1 MVNDVTLRVENWLG
15 LYSFM
20 VAPYD
25 DFEVILNMDFF
36 IKAKVFIMPHMGGI
50 LIGDERK
57 PCFLAK
63 TKHEDIVGVIL
74 LIQIKTAIKKG

>member
-20 VAPYD
+20 VVPYD

-36 IKAKVFIMPHMGGI
+36 IKAKVSIMPHMGGI
-50 LIGDERK
+50 LIGDEHK

>member
-20 VAPYD
+20 VVPYD

-36 IKAKVFIMPHMGGI
+36 IKAKVFSLGMNASLVSWLRPSTKI
-50 LIGDERK
+50 L
-57 PCFLAK
+57 
-63 TKHEDIVGVIL
+63 
-74 LIQIKTAIKKG
+74 